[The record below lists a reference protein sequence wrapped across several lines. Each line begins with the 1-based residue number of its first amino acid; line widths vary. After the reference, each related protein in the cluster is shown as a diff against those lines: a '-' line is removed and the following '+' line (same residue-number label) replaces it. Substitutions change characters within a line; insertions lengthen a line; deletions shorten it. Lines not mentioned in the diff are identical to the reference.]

1 MRSRNREDRIIS
13 CRSLK
18 TAPASDSSRHH
29 VIWPESL
36 VRGVLRNSAKKSS
49 SHRSPRRQCAG
60 LALSPVRRRSTTF
73 PQAEA
78 VRLPRFGLYADDS
91 ATPALADGFQRANTV
106 MQKVSTG
113 LHGLA
118 AITITVAVISIGY
131 KTLWKG
137 ESLSQCGY
145 IIIGGILIGGGSEIG
160 ALLMS

>member
-1 MRSRNREDRIIS
+1 MKFIRK
-13 CRSLK
+13 LK
-18 TAPASDSSRHH
+18 NKINLTSAYILAQAMSVVAAS
-29 VIWPESL
+29 
-36 VRGVLRNSAKKSS
+36 
-49 SHRSPRRQCAG
+49 
-60 LALSPVRRRSTTF
+60 
-73 PQAEA
+73 
-78 VRLPRFGLYADDS
+78 
-91 ATPALADGFQRANTV
+91 PALAADGFQRANTV

-118 AITITVAVISIGY
+118 AIVITVAVIWIGY

>member
-1 MRSRNREDRIIS
+1 MKFIRKLKNKINLTSAYILAQAIS
-13 CRSLK
+13 VV
-18 TAPASDSSRHH
+18 AAS
-29 VIWPESL
+29 
-36 VRGVLRNSAKKSS
+36 
-49 SHRSPRRQCAG
+49 
-60 LALSPVRRRSTTF
+60 
-73 PQAEA
+73 
-78 VRLPRFGLYADDS
+78 
-91 ATPALADGFQRANTV
+91 PALAADGFQRANTV

-118 AITITVAVISIGY
+118 AIVITVAVIWIGY

>member
-1 MRSRNREDRIIS
+1 MILFRK
-13 CRSLK
+13 LK
-18 TAPASDSSRHH
+18 AVVP
-29 VIWPESL
+29 
-36 VRGVLRNSAKKSS
+36 
-49 SHRSPRRQCAG
+49 
-60 LALSPVRRRSTTF
+60 PVS
-73 PQAEA
+73 
-78 VRLPRFGLYADDS
+78 GLYADDFFCN
-91 ATPALADGFQRANTV
+91 PALADGFQRANTV

-118 AITITVAVISIGY
+118 AITITVAVIWIGY